1 MSVFEKIDQQL
12 EQIGKIATAGY
23 FLGLR
28 IRGSAP
34 LMAFR
39 TYPQSWTDAYMENGY
54 LLRDPITTWAAT
66 IGGSVRW
73 NSPFLPDPFGIF
85 RQAAVHGLKYG
96 ASVAHG
102 PVRSIS
108 ICSFARGDRDLTDD
122 EIAEVRA
129 CVIRLHDL
137 TAPPKALTPAQA
149 ELLEALEKEGEPA
162 AVAAR
167 LGIAEPQAR
176 QRIRELCDLLLA
188 QNGVEALQRARDY
201 KLI

>member
-12 EQIGKIATAGY
+12 ERIGRVATAGY

-39 TYPQSWTDAYMENGY
+39 TYPQSWTDAYMENGF

-73 NSPFLPDPFGIF
+73 SSPFLPDPFGVF
-85 RQAAVHGLKYG
+85 RQAAAHGLTYG

-129 CVIRLHDL
+129 SVILLHDL
-137 TAPPKALTPAQA
+137 TAPPKSLTAAQA
-149 ELLEALEKEGEPA
+149 ELLDALDKGLEPA
-162 AVAAR
+162 AIAAR
-167 LGIAEPQAR
+167 LGVPETAAR

-188 QNGVEALQRARDY
+188 QNGVEAVQRARDY